1 MPKISVVVTVYN
13 VEKYIQRCIES
24 IQNQTVKDIEIIVV
38 DDATPDN
45 SMDIVEEIANN
56 DNRIKIV
63 RHEKNMGLMWARKTG
78 YTAAQGEYITFC
90 DSDDYLPQNA
100 LKLLYNE
107 ALLTGTDIVSGNL
120 TYVKSNGEQSQLSSK
135 LQYGNDKISAF
146 KSLLRG
152 ELRHNRCSSHQ
163 L

>member
-24 IQNQTVKDIEIIVV
+24 IQKQTVKDTEIIVV

-63 RHEKNMGLMWARKTG
+63 RQECHCYHW
-78 YTAAQGEYITFC
+78 YQTFT
-90 DSDDYLPQNA
+90 S
-100 LKLLYNE
+100 
-107 ALLTGTDIVSGNL
+107 
-120 TYVKSNGEQSQLSSK
+120 
-135 LQYGNDKISAF
+135 
-146 KSLLRG
+146 
-152 ELRHNRCSSHQ
+152 
-163 L
+163 